1 MKYYP
6 DPSRMVA
13 IEATCLRRNVRHGS
27 KDLLWGG
34 GIELPFVR
42 FAYNSSYDYETF
54 FHAKG
59 TFLVEF
65 QFNLA
70 TIDGLLFARGGTRS
84 APMETLNIEKKK
96 NFESKDNKGLDLMS
110 GTKGEAKTLDAKGIR
125 YEKADSEGGK

>member
-1 MKYYP
+1 
-6 DPSRMVA
+6 
-13 IEATCLRRNVRHGS
+13 VRHGA

-84 APMETLNIEKKK
+84 APMETLNIERKK
-96 NFESKDNKGLDLMS
+96 NFESRDSKGLDLM
-110 GTKGEAKTLDAKGIR
+110 GGAKSEPKTIEAKGIR
-125 YEKADSEGGK
+125 YEKSGSEGGK